1 MKSFLFAALASAT
14 LLTSASAFAAPT
26 PANDHDHD
34 RDGRYQQGPARYDD
48 RRDDHF
54 DRNQNYG
61 FDRDHR
67 VTMQER
73 RRWEMGHNY
82 GYDHNHRVSRDERAR
97 WEAQYYRR

>member
-26 PANDHDHD
+26 PANDHD
-34 RDGRYQQGPARYDD
+34 RYEHD

-67 VTMQER
+67 VTLQER
-73 RRWEMGHNY
+73 RHWEMGHTY
-82 GYDHNHRVSRDERAR
+82 GYALTHRVSRQERAR
-97 WEAQYYRR
+97 WQDQYRRY